1 MVVMEHL
8 MVHQLVN
15 ALVVSV
21 PRVLDPASL
30 DQVVKL
36 SLNFDCVHVLNHE
49 LDSVFVQSLIVT
61 TDDVDLNYLMSIK
74 MLWNDLLL
82 MVYSPDEDDVNSINQ
97 LVVAVMMNLVPS
109 MNHLVNLLS
118 KMMNSIEMKL
128 VVNLLNVR
136 MNDFVVIVL
145 EMVALVQDADVSMNF
160 VVVAVDDAT
169 NYCYYSDYLDLV
181 LIVTMHQLDFLM
193 VDILLMIQSS
203 FAA

>member
-1 MVVMEHL
+1 

-21 PRVLDPASL
+21 PKVLDPASL

-49 LDSVFVQSLIVT
+49 LDFVFVQSLIVT
-61 TDDVDLNYLMSIK
+61 TDDVDLNYLTSIE

-82 MVYSPDEDDVNSINQ
+82 MVCSPDEDDVNSIDQ
-97 LVVAVMMNLVPS
+97 LVVAVMMNLEPS

-118 KMMNSIEMKL
+118 RMNSIEMKL
-128 VVNLLNVR
+128 VVNLLNVK
-136 MNDFVVIVL
+136 MNDFVVTFL

-160 VVVAVDDAT
+160 VVAAVDDAT
-169 NYCYYSDYLDLV
+169 NCCYYSDYLDLV
-181 LIVTMHQLDFLM
+181 LNGPMHQLDSLK
-193 VDILLMIQSS
+193 VDILLMIQSN
-203 FAA
+203 FVA